1 MEDKRNKKNMFYVY
15 RAHIFFTFLDSSS
28 PTVCFENRQDLLV
41 TLDRAASWSCEFTS
55 PSPVTSPCSS
65 APSPVAQVRET
76 QDGSVSRS

>member
-1 MEDKRNKKNMFYVY
+1 MEDKRNNKKRCFFVY
-15 RAHIFFTFLDSSS
+15 RAHGPITFLDSSS

-65 APSPVAQVRET
+65 APSPVAQVRVKT
-76 QDGSVSRS
+76 QDG